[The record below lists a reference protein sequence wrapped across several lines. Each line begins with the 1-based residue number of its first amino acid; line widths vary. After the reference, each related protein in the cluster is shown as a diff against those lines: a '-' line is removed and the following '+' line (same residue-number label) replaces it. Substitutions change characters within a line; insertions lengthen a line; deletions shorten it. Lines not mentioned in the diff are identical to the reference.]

1 MSADEVTLRPATA
14 DDAAR
19 VLGWN
24 NAPEVRAVSLDPRP
38 IGLAEHAAW
47 FARRLAEGRTWIAQ
61 VGGVPAGVVRIDR
74 AAGGEPGR
82 VSIVL
87 DPAVRGR
94 GLGRRVIALACA
106 ADGGEVAADIHA
118 DNRASRAA
126 FEAAGFALAAA
137 SPSPFVR
144 YLWRPRRDHQP

>member
-1 MSADEVTLRPATA
+1 MSAGEVTLRPATA

-19 VLGWN
+19 VLAWN
-24 NAPEVRAVSLDPRP
+24 NAPEARAVSHDPRP

-47 FARRLAEGRTWIAQ
+47 FARRLGEGRIWIAR

-74 AAGGEPGR
+74 GRGGEAG
-82 VSIVL
+82 VISIVL

-106 ADGGEVAADIHA
+106 ADGGEVTADIRA
-118 DNRASRAA
+118 DHRASRAA

-137 SPSPFVR
+137 SAPPFVR